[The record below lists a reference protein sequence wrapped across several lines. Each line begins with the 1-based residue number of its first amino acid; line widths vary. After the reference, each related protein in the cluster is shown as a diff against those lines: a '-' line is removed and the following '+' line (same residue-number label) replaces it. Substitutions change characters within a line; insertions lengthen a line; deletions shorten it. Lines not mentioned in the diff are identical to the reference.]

1 MTKFGF
7 CWPLWALGFVLLS
20 LLLVYRVSSSDVG
33 DVFLRLVN
41 QRENSLRREETADDN
56 EASMVIIN
64 KQLRHLKRYLK
75 PRNTR
80 SITNGST
87 ANNYTASSGGVHQN
101 TTKKLFIVTD
111 VLETR
116 TPPPLQAATVNIEA
130 SISPTT
136 NPPPELNCGTKVY
149 SCSNKCEENTTHSI
163 FSSSNSKQ
171 TISDCYCDKS
181 CDAVF
186 WDCCGNYKESC
197 SANSK
202 STDNDDFYKRKGKWR
217 CITMKV
223 DTRGCLRS
231 EGSWM
236 VSRCP
241 SSWQNDEVKTKCHNP
256 SLSLDAHSLL
266 LYLPVAGLPDL
277 LTYRNQYCALC
288 NNVSKYEFWTLIFK
302 SDAIPPPYYTPNDFA
317 EFIARNYHLLEGI
330 RPKDGQRIRWCTY
343 SDIVSTCPDSTLQQG
358 LKNCVQ
364 GTVGLVKDVNSN
376 TTFKNT
382 ACALCNGYN
391 HVCGVSKRDV
401 HPCSIGDSAIS
412 RAISL
417 RNYGVS
423 TTTKSC
429 RRNEVYDTFLEKC
442 RQTYVINEL
451 NSGSV
456 DEYQVTMSIFTKFRV
471 DFSIFPPQLKTSLSD
486 YFMVNKSQI
495 NDIKVEGLL
504 YEGLETRFTFN
515 IKLTKAQSLILASD
529 SKLNGSSNETT
540 TLRRLFRFNKAFQL
554 PYGSETFTI
563 YRQEIRQVTCTRP
576 RLYQYGE
583 YIFLDDLRIRILSTG
598 AIYQQFEYYMN
609 STVENA
615 SVTVCLKTVPHQCN
629 GSYIKLNSSEFY
641 FTNNLTLVYN
651 SLVYELG
658 DYVYNNKIVYVCVKF
673 EREYETTGS
682 NTREDDLALVILT
695 WIGFIVSI
703 TGLLVLFITYVI
715 FKELRSLP
723 GKNLMNLSLSLCLA
737 EVFWLVG
744 STLDNY
750 PTTCTIV
757 AIANHYFFLAFFAA
771 SSVIAFHSCLVF
783 GRKMVIRRS
792 PSEDNKIFIIYLLV
806 IWGMPG
812 LFLLVFG
819 LLDHHGVFFIDYG
832 KSVVCWLGTKES
844 KIFLFIL
851 PFGILLLFNL
861 ILFITV
867 ALRLHKNQKSSA
879 RALGKDAKKRELQNV
894 KVCVKLSTLMG
905 FSWLFGL
912 LQVAVETETDAFA
925 YLFVIFVSVQGLFI
939 CVAFLFQRKCYN
951 LYNTL
956 ISKSFSTSKGSSGAD
971 VETRSN
977 DKRRTR
983 DTKL

>member
-1 MTKFGF
+1 M
-7 CWPLWALGFVLLS
+7 LLS
-20 LLLVYRVSSSDVG
+20 LYCVCHVSSSDVG
-33 DVFLRLVN
+33 DVLLRSETP
-41 QRENSLRREETADDN
+41 REDIVRRDETVDHN
-56 EASMVIIN
+56 KESSEASTFIIN
-64 KQLRHLKRYLK
+64 KQLHNLKRDLK

-80 SITNGST
+80 SINGST
-87 ANNYTASSGGVHQN
+87 ADNYTASGGAGNHN
-101 TTKKLFIVTD
+101 TTKKLLVLTD
-111 VLETR
+111 VVEIR
-116 TPPPLQAATVNIEA
+116 TPPPLQTATANIEVT
-130 SISPTT
+130 ISPRT
-136 NPPPELNCGTKVY
+136 NLPPEVNCGGKVY
-149 SCSNKCEENTTHSI
+149 SCSNKCNENTTHSI
-163 FSSSNSKQ
+163 FSSLNNKQ
-171 TISDCYCDKS
+171 TVSVCYCDKS

-186 WDCCGNYKESC
+186 RDCCSNYKESC
-197 SANSK
+197 SANSTL
-202 STDNDDFYKRKGKWR
+202 TDTDDFYKRKDKWR

-223 DTRGCLRS
+223 DTGGCLSS

-236 VSRCP
+236 VARCP

-256 SLSLDAHSLL
+256 SSSLDAHSLL

-277 LTYRNQYCALC
+277 LTYRNQYCAIC
-288 NNVSKYEFWTLIFK
+288 NNVSTYEFWTLLFK
-302 SDAIPPPYYTPNDFA
+302 SDAIPPPYYTPDDFA
-317 EFIARNYHLLEGI
+317 EFIARNYDLLDGI

-343 SDIVSTCPDSTLQQG
+343 SDIVSTCPDSTFEQDM
-358 LKNCVQ
+358 KNCVQ
-364 GTVGLVKDVNSN
+364 GTVGLVKDINSN
-376 TTFKNT
+376 MIFKNK

-401 HPCSIGDSAIS
+401 QPCIIGGSAIS

-429 RRNEVYDTFLEKC
+429 RRNEVYDIFLEKC
-442 RQTYVINEL
+442 RQTFVINKL
-451 NSGSV
+451 NSGSA
-456 DEYQVTMSIFTKFRV
+456 DEYQVTMSILTKTSGGLFI
-471 DFSIFPPQLKTSLSD
+471 SHPQLKKSLSD
-486 YFMVNKSQI
+486 YFKVNQSQI
-495 NDIKVEGLL
+495 NDIKVKLIL
-504 YEGLETRFTFN
+504 YEGVETRFTFN
-515 IKLTKAQSLILASD
+515 IKLTQAHSLILASD
-529 SKLNGSSNETT
+529 SKLNGSSNETA

-554 PYGSETFTI
+554 LYGSETFTI

-576 RLYQYGE
+576 QLYQYGE
-583 YIFLDDLRIRILSTG
+583 YIFLDDLGIRILSTD

-609 STVENA
+609 STVKNA
-615 SVTVCLKTVPHQCN
+615 SVTVCLKTVPHRCN

-658 DYVYNNKIVYVCVKF
+658 DYVYNNSMVYVCVKF
-673 EREYETTGS
+673 EREYDVTTTS
-682 NTREDDLALVILT
+682 NTLEDDLALVILT
-695 WIGFIVSI
+695 WIGFIMSI
-703 TGLLVLFITYVI
+703 IGLLVLFITYVI

-723 GKNLMNLSLSLCLA
+723 GKNLMNLSISLCLA
-737 EVFWLVG
+737 ELLWLVG

-750 PTTCTIV
+750 PTACTVV
-757 AIANHYFFLAFFAA
+757 AIANHYFFLAFFGA

-783 GRKMVIRRS
+783 GRKMAVRRS

-819 LLDHHGVFFIDYG
+819 LLDHQGVFIIDYG

-861 ILFITV
+861 ILFIIV

-879 RALGKDAKKRELQNV
+879 RALGKDARKRELQNI

-925 YLFVIFVSVQGLFI
+925 YLFVIFVSIQGLFI
-939 CVAFLFQRKCYN
+939 CVAFLLQRKCYN

-956 ISKSFSTSKGSSGAD
+956 ISKSFSTSKGSSDAD
-971 VETRSN
+971 VESRSN
-977 DKRRTR
+977 GRRRTR